1 MIINSTALKKYFRP
15 KSWEYSGHGSV
26 YRYVGIRWFK
36 KYLPTSGD
44 WVRRN
49 VNDRLIKQQDCS
61 PDEALQ
67 DYELTTRVHEFRHWL
82 GMLAF
87 MALIFVFDDYSV
99 VDVVVVSLLFLVIY
113 VYPILLQRHNRVR
126 IMNAL
131 NKHGKPTPY
140 DD

>member
-15 KSWEYSGHGSV
+15 KSWEYIGRSSV
-26 YRYVGIRWFK
+26 YRYLGIRWFK

-49 VNDRLIKQQDCS
+49 ASERLIKPSGGS
-61 PDEALQ
+61 PDVALR

-87 MALIFVFDDYSV
+87 IALAFVFDYTVMDY
-99 VDVVVVSLLFLVIY
+99 VVVTVLFLVIN